1 MRSGLNAMLARLLG
15 CALPRVLT
23 KVVTSA
29 LAGAAMAAGL
39 FTAIPAL
46 AQSSLP
52 LPGYGDNVWK
62 EMGITPPAY
71 PAAAGLIK
79 FPSSWTT
86 STVLIDGAT
95 LTIGSDNVVRY
106 TLVIKTAGGAENVTY
121 EGLRCETG
129 QIRVYAFGRRD
140 QTWVPARVSEWKP
153 VQDTRINRHH
163 FEFWRDVF
171 CDGKVTEPRAQIL
184 KHVQRGGR
192 ERAPATPSD

>member
-1 MRSGLNAMLARLLG
+1 MRWAAALTPARAGALARGLG
-15 CALPRVLT
+15 
-23 KVVTSA
+23 
-29 LAGAAMAAGL
+29 LAAVWVAM
-39 FTAIPAL
+39 PAQ
-46 AQSSLP
+46 AQSTLP
-52 LPGYGDNVWK
+52 LPGYGENEWK

-79 FPSSWTT
+79 FPTSWTT
-86 STVLIDGAT
+86 SEVLIDAAS

-129 QIRVYAFGRRD
+129 QLRVYAFGRPDR
-140 QTWVPARVSEWKP
+140 TWTPARVSDWKP
-153 VQDTRINRHH
+153 IQDTRINRHH

-171 CDGKVTEPRAQIL
+171 CDGRVTEPRAEIL

-192 ERAPATPSD
+192 ERAQATPAD

>member
-1 MRSGLNAMLARLLG
+1 MLGRALAGAQSR
-15 CALPRVLT
+15 ALPRALT
-23 KVVTSA
+23 RAVTSA
-29 LAGAAMAAGL
+29 LAGAVVAAGL
-39 FTAIPAL
+39 FAAVPAL

-52 LPGYGDNVWK
+52 LPGYGENEWK

-71 PAAAGLIK
+71 PAPAGLIK
-79 FPSSWTT
+79 FPTSWTT
-86 STVLIDGAT
+86 SEVLLDGAT

-129 QIRVYAFGRRD
+129 QLRVYAFGRRD
-140 QTWVPARVSEWKP
+140 RTWTPARVSDWKP
-153 VQDTRINRHH
+153 IQDTRINRHH

-184 KHVQRGGR
+184 KHVERGGR
-192 ERAPATPSD
+192 ERAHATPSD